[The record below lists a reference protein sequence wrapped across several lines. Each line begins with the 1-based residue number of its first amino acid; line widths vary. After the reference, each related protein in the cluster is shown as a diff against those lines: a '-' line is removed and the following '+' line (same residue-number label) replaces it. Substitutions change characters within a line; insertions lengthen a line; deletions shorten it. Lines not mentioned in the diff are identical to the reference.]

1 MIPEDMIYYGLG
13 CIADLLKRDD
23 LEDHEMAR
31 HLSLMMKDAILDNGK
46 VIDVC
51 NAVDRTMKYLQE
63 GKETKTKI
71 VYAPGNIPT
80 FIPEPSRTITVNVGD
95 MTKDAETPEQDNKSD
110 NELS

>member
-31 HLSLMMKDAILDNGK
+31 WLSLMMKDAILDNGK

-51 NAVDRTMKYLQE
+51 NAVDRTMKYLQDE
-63 GKETKTKI
+63 KETK
-71 VYAPGNIPT
+71 VCYAPGNIPT
-80 FIPEPSRTITVNVGD
+80 CIPEPSRSYTVNVGD
-95 MTKDAETPEQDNKSD
+95 MTKDAETSEQDNKSD

>member
-23 LEDHEMAR
+23 LENHEMAR

-51 NAVDRTMKYLQE
+51 NAVDRTMKYLQDE
-63 GKETKTKI
+63 KETKT

-80 FIPEPSRTITVNVGD
+80 FIPEPSRTFTVNVGD
-95 MTKDAETPEQDNKSD
+95 MTKDAETSEQDNKSD

>member
-1 MIPEDMIYYGLG
+1 MIPEDMIYYGFG

-23 LEDHEMAR
+23 PEDHEMAR

-51 NAVDRTMKYLQE
+51 NAVDRTMKYLQD
-63 GKETKTKI
+63 GKETKI
-71 VYAPGNIPT
+71 CYAPGNIPT
-80 FIPEPSRTITVNVGD
+80 FIPEPSRSYTVNVGD
-95 MTKDAETPEQDNKSD
+95 MTKDAETSEQDNKSD

>member
-1 MIPEDMIYYGLG
+1 MIPEDMIYYGFG

-23 LEDHEMAR
+23 PEDHEMAR

-63 GKETKTKI
+63 GKETKT

-80 FIPEPSRTITVNVGD
+80 FIPEPSKTITVNVGD
-95 MTKDAETPEQDNKSD
+95 LTKDAETSEQDNKSD

>member
-13 CIADLLKRDD
+13 CIADLLKMDD

-51 NAVDRTMKYLQE
+51 NAVVRTMKFLQE
-63 GKETKTKI
+63 EKETM
-71 VYAPGNIPT
+71 VCYAPGNIPT

-95 MTKDAETPEQDNKSD
+95 MTKDAETSEQDNKSD

>member
-23 LEDHEMAR
+23 PEDHEMAR
-31 HLSLMMKDAILDNGK
+31 QLSLMMKDAILDNGK

-63 GKETKTKI
+63 ENKTT
-71 VYAPGNIPT
+71 VCYAPGNIPT
-80 FIPEPSRTITVNVGD
+80 FIPEPSRTFTVNVGD
-95 MTKDAETPEQDNKSD
+95 MTKDAETSEQDNKSD